1 MNSMTRDASV
11 RGHQLSPGTRRR
23 VLSYA
28 GAYKGYIA
36 AFLGLTVLDSLLV
49 VASPLLLQRL
59 VDDGVIP
66 GNSVL
71 VIQLAV
77 LVALIALADAALTL
91 VERWFSSR
99 IGEGLIYDL
108 RTEVFGHVL
117 RQPMAPSSP
126 GRRPVPSSPG

>member
-1 MNSMTRDASV
+1 MHSMTRDASV
-11 RGHQLSPGTRRR
+11 RSHQLAPGTRRR
-23 VLSYA
+23 VLAYA
-28 GAYKGYIA
+28 GAYKRYIA

-66 GNSVL
+66 GDSAV

-108 RTEVFGHVL
+108 RTEVFSHVL
-117 RQPMAPSSP
+117 RQPIAFFTRARRGPWSP
-126 GRRPVPSSPG
+126 G